1 MKKATK
7 FVVLALAMACASL
20 VVACNDPYGSGAKV
34 ALDVT
39 DTIHSAADTVHS
51 ARTTGVISVSEE
63 REAQEYFS
71 IINKADTAFGGC
83 LKAAHNAG
91 GKAASV
97 IACTNVF
104 STTIS
109 DPTFLAQVHIVDTK
123 IQETVVA
130 VSQTVSGFIN
140 GLVIALQNLQAKGK

>member
-1 MKKATK
+1 M
-7 FVVLALAMACASL
+7 
-20 VVACNDPYGSGAKV
+20 VAVTSGCNDPYGSGAKV

-39 DTIHSAADTVHS
+39 DTIHAAADTVHS
-51 ARTTGVISVSEE
+51 ARISGVISVDEE

-71 IINKADTAFGGC
+71 VLNKADTAFGGC
-83 LKAAHNAG
+83 VKGAHSAG

-104 STTIS
+104 STSIS
-109 DPTFLAQVHIVDTK
+109 DPTLLAQVHIVNPKT
-123 IQETVVA
+123 QETVVA
-130 VSQTVSGFIN
+130 VSQTVAGFIN